1 MDEQR
6 LLHQK
11 QHLTAPGTPD
21 SMSETEIDESKTAI
35 VGGNLCITFCLHLNG
50 QLAIQK
56 HLIAGSHKS
65 RYHLQVDVEMIL
77 STFMAIRLQHALK
90 KLQVD
95 KNDIAHMH
103 TWKRQCKSLEWSL
116 LPMKRKRFN

>member
-6 LLHQK
+6 LLDQK

-21 SMSETEIDESKTAI
+21 SMSETEIYQSKTAI
-35 VGGNLCITFCLHLNG
+35 VGENLCITFCLQLNG
-50 QLAIQK
+50 QLAI
-56 HLIAGSHKS
+56 HKS

-77 STFMAIRLQHALK
+77 STFMAIQLQHALK
-90 KLQVD
+90 KLQVN
-95 KNDIAHMH
+95 KNDIAHIH